1 MNTFN
6 LFYAAYFRYL
16 AAVWLLSTA
25 DLLPTGD
32 YQLLPHASRLTP
44 YAYYLSPAHL
54 FWNPPGPD
62 GF

>member
-25 DLLPTGD
+25 DLLPPGD
-32 YQLLPHASRLTP
+32 CQLLPHASRLTP
-44 YAYYLSPAHL
+44 YALCLLSISRSSLLESARS
-54 FWNPPGPD
+54 
-62 GF
+62 

>member
-16 AAVWLLSTA
+16 AAVWLLSTTDLLSTG

-32 YQLLPHASRLTP
+32 CQLLPHASRLTP
-44 YAYYLSPAHL
+44 
-54 FWNPPGPD
+54 
-62 GF
+62 